1 MKATILSSVL
11 IFLACTGLA
20 NAEGNF
26 VYKFRAVD
34 GQWVTQDQPPPA
46 DATDAIM
53 IDPRSGRVYRYQP
66 GLAQYLEADSPA
78 GQEAVDRKDAQ

>member
-1 MKATILSSVL
+1 MKAVILSSVL
-11 IFLACTGLA
+11 IFLSCTGLA
-20 NAEGNF
+20 NADGNL

-34 GQWVTQDQPPPA
+34 GQWVTRDQPPPA